1 MRLLRSLVF
10 AAALCVTG
18 ACATKPTLLD
28 YLDLYKTLENKEFS
42 QLDARYAMAA
52 GMEADASGVSGSDL
66 FFLGMHAGI
75 GRRDDAAR
83 AAAALDLARQWV
95 ASAPRSVPAAIV
107 MGRIIVRDA
116 PRIADWTEQGRLIA
130 EALKALEAV
139 KENNAQNDPAWT
151 STYARLKSLDGA
163 TPSQVIELTRNHLA
177 GMSEPGEWFFEE
189 IVGALELKS
198 TEALPELRELAI
210 LAVQKSYKTRGTS
223 MLAVIYTSAF
233 DALPALRSNPF
244 KAGMPDWQTMD
255 RAYTELNKLRPDRV
269 IQIHQA
275 ALACKA
281 QDKNRTAELLDL
293 LPAPSSLDQA
303 TWGPWGGDVFRKR
316 CEDWVHGDRM
326 PA

>member
-1 MRLLRSLVF
+1 MKLLRSLVL
-10 AAALCVTG
+10 AAALCVGG
-18 ACATKPTLLD
+18 ACAAKPTLLD
-28 YLDLYKTLENKEFS
+28 YLDLYKLLEDKEFS
-42 QLDARYAMAA
+42 QLDARYAIAT
-52 GMEADASGVSGSDL
+52 GTQTDASGVSGSDL
-66 FFLGMHAGI
+66 FFLGMQAGI
-75 GRRDDAAR
+75 GRRDDVAR
-83 AAAALDLARQWV
+83 AAAALKLARQWV

-139 KENNAQNDPAWT
+139 KESNAQKDPAWT
-151 STYARLKSLDGA
+151 STYARLISLDGA
-163 TPSQVIELTRNHLA
+163 TPSQVIELTRNQLA

-198 TEALPELRELAI
+198 TEALPELRELAT
-210 LAVQKSYKTRGTS
+210 LAVHRSDKARGTS

-255 RAYTELNKLRPDRV
+255 RAYTDLNKLRPDRV

-293 LPAPSSLDQA
+293 LPAPSSMDQL
-303 TWGPWGGDVFRKR
+303 TWAPWGGDVFRSR
-316 CEDWVHGDRM
+316 CEEWVRGDSM

>member
-10 AAALCVTG
+10 AASLCLAG

-28 YLDLYKTLENKEFS
+28 YLDLYKALENQEFS
-42 QLDARYAMAA
+42 QLGARYAMAA
-52 GMEADASGVSGSDL
+52 GMEIDASGVSGSDL
-66 FFLGMHAGI
+66 FFLGMQAGI

-83 AAAALDLARQWV
+83 AAAALNLARQWV

-116 PRIADWTEQGRLIA
+116 PRVADWTEQGRLIA

-139 KENNAQNDPAWT
+139 KENAQKDPAWT

-189 IVGALELKS
+189 IVSALELKS

-210 LAVQKSYKTRGTS
+210 LAVQRSGKARGTS

-281 QDKNRTAELLDL
+281 QDKDRTAELLDL
-293 LPAPSSLDQA
+293 LPAPTSLDQI
-303 TWGPWGGDVFRKR
+303 TWGPWGGDVFRSR
-316 CEDWVHGDRM
+316 CEDWVRGDRM